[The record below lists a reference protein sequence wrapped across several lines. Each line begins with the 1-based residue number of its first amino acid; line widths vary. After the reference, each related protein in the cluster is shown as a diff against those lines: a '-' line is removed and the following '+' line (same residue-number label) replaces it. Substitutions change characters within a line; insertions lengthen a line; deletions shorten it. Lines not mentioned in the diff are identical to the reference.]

1 MATTVTLS
9 LRVAKLNR
17 SPIPWLVHKLVA
29 KIFVFKMFPLFPVNV
44 RTVNR
49 RIVAHTYS

>member
-9 LRVAKLNR
+9 LRVAQLNR
-17 SPIPWLVHKLVA
+17 WPMPWLVHKLVA
-29 KIFVFKMFPLFPVNV
+29 KIFVKMFPLFPVNV

-49 RIVAHTYS
+49 RIEAETYS

>member
-9 LRVAKLNR
+9 FRVAKLNR
-17 SPIPWLVHKLVA
+17 LPMPWLVNKLVA
-29 KIFVFKMFPLFPVNV
+29 KIFVKMFPLFPVNV

-49 RIVAHTYS
+49 RIVAQIYS